1 MRCLTLN
8 SPHIPFA
15 HAPGAPLV
23 HLKTRRHIRP
33 GSEAGGLRTCHQF
46 DVTIRPCPPKM
57 KRSEALGWTSRDVEG
72 AESALLEVHSAGGRG
87 SSRRHSKR
95 LVARLRVPRYL
106 VSVGTPQAQEKLPPS
121 ILEVQPRAHH
131 QDVELGTWTWTED
144 PHSSTLAAQ
153 TESRFL
159 LRPARCEP
167 TLLPSLS
174 NSFMF
179 F

>member
-1 MRCLTLN
+1 MC
-8 SPHIPFA
+8 
-15 HAPGAPLV
+15 
-23 HLKTRRHIRP
+23 TRRHIRP
-33 GSEAGGLRTCHQF
+33 RSEAGGLRTCHQF

-95 LVARLRVPRYL
+95 LVARLRVPRSL
-106 VSVGTPQAQEKLPPS
+106 VSVGMPQAQEKLPPS
-121 ILEVQPRAHH
+121 TLEVQPCAHH
-131 QDVELGTWTWTED
+131 QDVEAASWTCIED
-144 PHSSTLAAQ
+144 LHSSILAAQ
-153 TESRFL
+153 TKSRKL

-167 TLLPSLS
+167 NLPPSLS